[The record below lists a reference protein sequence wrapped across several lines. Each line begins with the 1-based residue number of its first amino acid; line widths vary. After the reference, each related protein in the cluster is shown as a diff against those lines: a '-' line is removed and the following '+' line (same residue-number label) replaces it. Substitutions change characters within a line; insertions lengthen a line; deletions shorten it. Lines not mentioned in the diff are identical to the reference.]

1 MAKNKYYVV
10 WQGRLPGIYTDW
22 DTCSKQVKG
31 FQGAQF
37 KGYPTREE
45 AEAAFRQPYAQAIA
59 HEDVIERACIANA
72 RVKPEMNSLSV
83 DAACSGVPGPV
94 EYRGVWTAT
103 GEEVFRQRP
112 FPDGT
117 NNIGEFL
124 GIIHA
129 LALMQQRGITNKVI
143 YSDSYNAILWV
154 QKKKCKTKLERN
166 AKTEALFQVIERAER
181 WLQSHEVNI
190 QIIKWETSKWGEI
203 PADFGRK

>member
-10 WQGRLPGIYTDW
+10 WQGRLHGIYTDW
-22 DTCSKQVKG
+22 DTCSNQVKG

-37 KGYPTREE
+37 KGYPTREA
-45 AEAAFRQPYAQAIA
+45 AEAAFRQSYEQAIA
-59 HEDVIERACIANA
+59 HPDVIERPSIANA

-103 GEEVFRQRP
+103 GEEVFRQGP

-124 GIIHA
+124 AIVHGVA
-129 LALMQQRGITNKVI
+129 WLKQRKLSLPV
-143 YSDSYNAILWV
+143 YSDSKTALCWIR
-154 QKKKCKTKLERN
+154 QKKCNTKHPRSARN
-166 AKTEALFQVIERAER
+166 AQLFDLVQRAEN
-181 WLQSHEVNI
+181 WLHNNRFDNPVL
-190 QIIKWETSKWGEI
+190 KWETEIWGET